1 MSTTT
6 SLLHTAL
13 QNLHVAQQV
22 AHPSHTP
29 RPPSSV
35 GSSRRG
41 GRSASDDEDDD
52 NEYVAVGRGTAP
64 GTPIP
69 GKGMVLGQRINK
81 VGSKDPLRLLPTH
94 IAVRIFLQLDIR
106 SLARCDRVCKRWHK
120 SSTLNYVWFLQNRAL
135 VLPSLSGIAT
145 GKTRKLDDGTEFFDP
160 YDKTPRLSSLPAVP
174 VPNSTQPQW
183 SKAESKRAW
192 KSVFHSTLARSDPN
206 KDDTDPLRVD
216 IYSLHSSGYNTPSNR
231 HSHAGMGS
239 GNASR
244 WADAGNQGSLT
255 PTERKLAAREGYKA
269 LGGRKARNKR
279 KMGGEMGMRDKTGVV
294 DDGRFDAPW

>member
-1 MSTTT
+1 MLTD
-6 SLLHTAL
+6 
-13 QNLHVAQQV
+13 
-22 AHPSHTP
+22 PS
-29 RPPSSV
+29 
-35 GSSRRG
+35 
-41 GRSASDDEDDD
+41 
-52 NEYVAVGRGTAP
+52 
-64 GTPIP
+64 
-69 GKGMVLGQRINK
+69 
-81 VGSKDPLRLLPTH
+81 
-94 IAVRIFLQLDIR
+94 
-106 SLARCDRVCKRWHK
+106 
-120 SSTLNYVWFLQNRAL
+120 VWFLQNRAL

-174 VPNSTQPQW
+174 VPSSTQPQW

-244 WADAGNQGSLT
+244 WAETGNQGSLT

-269 LGGRKARNKR
+269 LGGRKARSKR